1 MENINTQ
8 TKKAYAVGIIDL
20 LVIMFIGLKLANIID
35 WSWWLIL
42 AGWYVPLTIAG
53 CIHLLL
59 AIASTLSLIARAKHK
74 SK

>member
-20 LVIMFIGLKLANIID
+20 LVIMFIGLKLANVID

-42 AGWYVPLTIAG
+42 AGWYVPLAIAG

-59 AIASTLSLIARAKHK
+59 AVASTLDLIARAKHK

>member
-8 TKKAYAVGIIDL
+8 KQRAYAVGIIDL
-20 LVIMFIGLKLANIID
+20 LVIMFIGLKLSNVID

-42 AGWYVPLTIAG
+42 AGWYVPLTIVG

-59 AIASTLSLIARAKHK
+59 AVASTLDLIDRAK
-74 SK
+74 SKNK

>member
-1 MENINTQ
+1 MENSNTH

-20 LVIMFIGLKLANIID
+20 LVIMFIGLKLADVID

-42 AGWYVPLTIAG
+42 AGWYVPLAIAG

-59 AIASTLSLIARAKHK
+59 AIASTLNLIARAKHK

>member
-1 MENINTQ
+1 MTDEQ
-8 TKKAYAVGIIDL
+8 KQRAYAVGIIDL
-20 LVIMFIGLKLANIID
+20 LVIMFIGLKLADVID

-42 AGWYVPLTIAG
+42 AGWYVPLAIAG

-59 AIASTLSLIARAKHK
+59 AVASTLSLIARAKHK

>member
-1 MENINTQ
+1 MENSNAQ

-35 WSWWLIL
+35 WSWWWVL
-42 AGWYVPLTIAG
+42 AGWWIPLVIVG
-53 CIHLLL
+53 SMHLLL
-59 AIASTLSLIARAKHK
+59 AVASTLSLIARAKHK

>member
-1 MENINTQ
+1 MENSNTH

-42 AGWYVPLTIAG
+42 AGWYVPLAIAG

-59 AIASTLSLIARAKHK
+59 AVASTLSLIARAKHK

>member
-8 TKKAYAVGIIDL
+8 KQRAYAVGIIDL
-20 LVIMFIGLKLANIID
+20 LVIMFIGLKLSNVID

-42 AGWYVPLTIAG
+42 AGWYVPLAIAG

-59 AIASTLSLIARAKHK
+59 AVASTLDLIARAKHK

>member
-20 LVIMFIGLKLANIID
+20 LVIMFIGLKLSNVID

-42 AGWYVPLTIAG
+42 AGWYVPLAIAG
-53 CIHLLL
+53 TIHVLF
-59 AIASTLSLIARAKHK
+59 AAASTLDLIARAKYK
-74 SK
+74 DK